1 MLAYFYWTGWPKFCF
16 WWKALAPHYWQHFDG
31 TLFSLVFVFSQPR
44 KTEYSLRSPGT
55 KPSYLQSRLSITSQ
69 TTLRRS
75 PSQASSIYLP
85 DSDMFPSTVS
95 LSPGTPRT
103 PQSMSSFLPSDTV
116 PETIPETPMLED
128 TEPDYVNIEHFPEKE
143 PPPPNLPPRKP
154 RSASANGPV
163 RPTEN
168 VSSVR
173 RQMSLSS
180 VPRIPPRATTL
191 ERFPHLADDNEAA
204 PPIPPREPSRGTR
217 RSPPPV
223 PPRMPPGNE
232 PMTRHTEMSNQEDS
246 VPPALPPKSRRS
258 WKLGDVVTCSTWHVL
273 YDLISLLWSD
283 T

>member
-1 MLAYFYWTGWPKFCF
+1 MPFSVHACIILLKRVTEILLSMKSTCTP
-16 WWKALAPHYWQHFDG
+16 LQHFDG

-95 LSPGTPRT
+95 LSPSTPRT
-103 PQSMSSFLPSDTV
+103 PQSISSFLPSDTV

-168 VSSVR
+168 VSS
-173 RQMSLSS
+173 
-180 VPRIPPRATTL
+180 
-191 ERFPHLADDNEAA
+191 HLADDNEAA
-204 PPIPPREPSRGTR
+204 PQFPQGSQVGGPDDPLLPSPLECPQG
-217 RSPPPV
+217 
-223 PPRMPPGNE
+223 
-232 PMTRHTEMSNQEDS
+232 MSQ
-246 VPPALPPKSRRS
+246 
-258 WKLGDVVTCSTWHVL
+258 
-273 YDLISLLWSD
+273 
-283 T
+283 